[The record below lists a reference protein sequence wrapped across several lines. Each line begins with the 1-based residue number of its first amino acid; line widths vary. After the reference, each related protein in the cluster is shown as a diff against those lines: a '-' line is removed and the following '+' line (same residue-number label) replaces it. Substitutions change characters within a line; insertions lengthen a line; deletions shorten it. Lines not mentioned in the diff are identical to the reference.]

1 MVPEVVPVELE
12 VELFVLDESLELL
25 PEFVLELPE
34 PLVPEPLESV
44 ELEPELVLEL
54 PEPLVPEPLL
64 LPEFVLLDPL
74 VVPLVLVPDFVLE
87 LPVLLVP
94 DPVVEPVELELL
106 LLELPVESVLFVVE
120 LPSVVEFVVL
130 ESFDLVESWL
140 VVASASGFCSSVV
153 GCWVVVDVEIIGSV
167 LVPMPDPCVAKVMMP
182 AVINTTTKA
191 TITVMMMPRRLAR
204 LELRLA
210 AASRTSS
217 GAMGVPVSASPV
229 ASSVSE

>member
-1 MVPEVVPVELE
+1 MVPEVVPVEPE

-34 PLVPEPLESV
+34 PLVLVPDPV
-44 ELEPELVLEL
+44 ELVPELVPEL
-54 PEPLVPEPLL
+54 PE
-64 LPEFVLLDPL
+64 PL
-74 VVPLVLVPDFVLE
+74 VVPLVLLPEFVLPEPLVVPLVLLPEFVPELPEPLVLEPVDPVVLE
-87 LPVLLVP
+87 LF
-94 DPVVEPVELELL
+94 
-106 LLELPVESVLFVVE
+106 LLELPVPPEVE
-120 LPSVVEFVVL
+120 LPLAEEFVVL
-130 ESFDLVESWL
+130 ESLDLVESWL

-153 GCWVVVDVEIIGSV
+153 GCWVVVEVEIMGSV
-167 LVPMPDPCVAKVMMP
+167 LVPIPDPCVAKVMMP
-182 AVINTTTKA
+182 AVINTTTRV
-191 TITVMMMPRRLAR
+191 TITVIMMPRRLAR